1 MRYGETKI
9 GDYYYVLLK
18 PSNIRFIWNTRF
30 KMRII
35 KAEDGEDFQEYVFT
49 NGERVKSGTSIGIEV
64 FNPRT
69 KKWELHLFEDIRFR
83 N

>member
-1 MRYGETKI
+1 
-9 GDYYYVLLK
+9 
-18 PSNIRFIWNTRF
+18 
-30 KMRII
+30 MRII